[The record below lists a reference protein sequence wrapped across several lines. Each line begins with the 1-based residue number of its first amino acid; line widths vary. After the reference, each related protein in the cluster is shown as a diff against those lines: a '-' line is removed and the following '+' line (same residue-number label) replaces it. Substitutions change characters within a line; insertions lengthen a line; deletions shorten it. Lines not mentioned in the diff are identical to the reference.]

1 MKGRRAKTNHNS
13 QSKERKITQEA
24 KGKSKIKTCKLPEAW
39 ENAIQIALGD
49 TFAAPDCFEGGVS
62 IRDERQREG
71 KNNH

>member
-1 MKGRRAKTNHNS
+1 MKGRQAKTNHNS
-13 QSKERKITQEA
+13 LSKERKITQEA
-24 KGKSKIKTCKLPEAW
+24 KEKSKIKPCKLPEAW

-71 KNNH
+71 KKNH

>member
-1 MKGRRAKTNHNS
+1 MKGRQAKTNHNS

-24 KGKSKIKTCKLPEAW
+24 KGKSKIKKKLPEAW

-71 KNNH
+71 KKNH